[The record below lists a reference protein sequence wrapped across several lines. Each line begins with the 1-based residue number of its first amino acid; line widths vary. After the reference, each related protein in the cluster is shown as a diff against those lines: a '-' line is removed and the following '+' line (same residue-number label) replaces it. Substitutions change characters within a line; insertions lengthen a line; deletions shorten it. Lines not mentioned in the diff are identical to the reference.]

1 MSCFAVAVSFK
12 TPSTSK
18 NNVGRPR
25 EDTARAATPRDARGA
40 EKRDES
46 NAIRARDEMK
56 LVTLIAPLAC
66 AASCV
71 GVIVLGP
78 TKRFERTV
86 LGAAYVAMHDAP
98 EAILSTV
105 CAWAVRDETRGSAL
119 ARRVVVRL
127 CDAPNPLGQM
137 VYLTLALGGHAWFAR
152 DVETRLLDAGG
163 AGGWTLA
170 TGSFFGIAVA
180 TWIAACASDPGTIT
194 RENVDAYLR
203 AYAYDEVLYHRKRCR
218 TLGVDAP
225 ARSKWCTTTE
235 RRVARF
241 DHFCVWINNTVGA
254 NNLRYFL
261 GFLAAQLALV
271 AYVSVACAVGVRN
284 DLARKDAWSLVFA
297 HRTKSGEEA
306 TLMNDWALLY
316 RFIAYHYASAL
327 ALFVFCVLITVLLAV
342 FLAYNV
348 RLAMQNVTTNE
359 TFKRDA
365 LRESVEA
372 MGSES
377 KIDWDEIA
385 KNTYDRGIVG
395 NLKEVFFP
403 PVDSDH
409 PWRVP
414 CSLPRRAVKAKRA

>member
-1 MSCFAVAVSFK
+1 M
-12 TPSTSK
+12 
-18 NNVGRPR
+18 
-25 EDTARAATPRDARGA
+25 
-40 EKRDES
+40 
-46 NAIRARDEMK
+46 
-56 LVTLIAPLAC
+56 
-66 AASCV
+66 
-71 GVIVLGP
+71 
-78 TKRFERTV
+78 
-86 LGAAYVAMHDAP
+86 
-98 EAILSTV
+98 
-105 CAWAVRDETRGSAL
+105 
-119 ARRVVVRL
+119 
-127 CDAPNPLGQM
+127 
-137 VYLTLALGGHAWFAR
+137 
-152 DVETRLLDAGG
+152 
-163 AGGWTLA
+163 
-170 TGSFFGIAVA
+170 
-180 TWIAACASDPGTIT
+180 
-194 RENVDAYLR
+194 
-203 AYAYDEVLYHRKRCR
+203 
-218 TLGVDAP
+218 
-225 ARSKWCTTTE
+225 
-235 RRVARF
+235 
-241 DHFCVWINNTVGA
+241 
-254 NNLRYFL
+254 

-271 AYVSVACAVGVRN
+271 AYVSVACVVGVRN

-316 RFIAYHYASAL
+316 RFVAYHYASAL

-377 KIDWDEIA
+377 KIDWDEIT